1 MAEVEMGWQSLEG
14 YVSFTQKEQDL
25 EIYCTAES
33 LWLTIQYCNLKN
45 TLRGES
51 LCQVFLTHTHN
62 NNRIHTYSK
71 QYCVLNKD
79 MHVLKDTSSLECL
92 CGEGA
97 RWTEIEKGIGKR
109 GGRYNLREDLLP
121 CTGQ

>member
-1 MAEVEMGWQSLEG
+1 MSYAENNRKKSKANSLKISKLLLGGGNNGELVLSG
-14 YVSFTQKEQDL
+14 YRNSALQDKTVL

-62 NNRIHTYSK
+62 NKEKRI
-71 QYCVLNKD
+71 Q
-79 MHVLKDTSSLECL
+79 
-92 CGEGA
+92 
-97 RWTEIEKGIGKR
+97 I
-109 GGRYNLREDLLP
+109 
-121 CTGQ
+121 